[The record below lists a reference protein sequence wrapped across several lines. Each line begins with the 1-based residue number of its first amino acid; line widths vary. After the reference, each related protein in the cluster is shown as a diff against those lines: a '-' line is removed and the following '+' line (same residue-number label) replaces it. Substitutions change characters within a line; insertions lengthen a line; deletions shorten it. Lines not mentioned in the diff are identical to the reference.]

1 MAEIDLGPVEGPKG
15 TSMRFRGDWNGIA
28 EYRNDEMF
36 VDCVAYD
43 NGLWICKATC
53 SAQMP
58 ADGSEYWS
66 FACAGITGPRGNKGD
81 KGDKGDFA
89 SLEDLGITASVE
101 EINNSGGSTGNIQ
114 GQIDDLGEETSD
126 LQTSVTDLRG
136 KFPISIANGG
146 TGATTAAA
154 ARNNLGL
161 GNTTGAVPIA
171 NGGTGAATAA
181 NARSNLGVTPANI
194 GALATTGGT
203 LTGALNMS
211 GNRINNVVDLYFL
224 SGSTSNGYLQPSQAG
239 NNFNIGNGWYNINSN
254 EGYAGTLHAKAF
266 TVNSTRASKTN
277 IAPVAEERAM
287 KLMEMEVVTFDYK
300 NGDTNQVGLIA
311 DDVMLIDPTYVVYKP
326 VASGGEL
333 AGIDYSK
340 FAAPLLKLVQ
350 MQQRQIEDLRERV
363 NKLEKEL

>member
-36 VDCVAYD
+36 ADCVAYD

-58 ADGSEYWS
+58 ADGSEYWKL
-66 FACAGITGPRGNKGD
+66 AATGVEGPKGD

-89 SLEDLGITASVE
+89 SLGDLGITASAK
-101 EINNSGGSTGNIQ
+101 EINNSAGSTGNIQ
-114 GQIDDLGEETSD
+114 GQINNLSN
-126 LQTSVTDLRG
+126 S
-136 KFPISIANGG
+136 FPVSIANGG

-154 ARNNLGL
+154 AR
-161 GNTTGAVPIA
+161 
-171 NGGTGAATAA
+171 
-181 NARSNLGVTPANI
+181 SNLGATPANI

-203 LTGALNMS
+203 LTGGLNMN
-211 GNRINNVVDLYFL
+211 GNRINNVYDLYFL
-224 SGSTSNGYLQPSQAG
+224 VGSTSNGYLQPSQAG
-239 NNFNIGNGWYNINSN
+239 NNFNLGNGWYNINSN
-254 EGYAGTLHAKAF
+254 EGAAGTLHAKAF
-266 TVNSTRASKTN
+266 TVNSTRASKEN
-277 IAPVAEERAM
+277 IAPVTEERAR
-287 KLMEMEVVTFDYK
+287 KLLEMEVVTFDYRT
-300 NGDTNQVGLIA
+300 GDADQVGLIA

-326 VASGGEL
+326 TEGGEEL

-350 MQQRQIEDLRERV
+350 MQQKQIDELTARV